1 MDNSVY
7 LHLRQEAHR
16 RRAQRDIQA
25 EHQQSLAALSAS
37 KQPVRDAWGA
47 WNPQRA
53 AAQEL
58 QRQIDLGT
66 LTLEVCGAMMMVT
79 LFGNVCGVHVHWH

>member
-16 RRAQRDIQA
+16 WRAQRDIQA
-25 EHQQSLAALSAS
+25 EHQQALAELSAS
-37 KQPVRDAWGA
+37 MQPVREAWA
-47 WNPQRA
+47 TWNPQRA

-58 QRQIDLGT
+58 QRQIELGT
-66 LTLEVCGAMMMVT
+66 LTLEVRIRSRMWA
-79 LFGNVCGVHVHWH
+79 